1 MPHDSERLAALR
13 QGLSAAHEDGNVA
26 IRVADL
32 KWLLDQ
38 LEARQPKT
46 RFTEDSLAGDHD
58 DRDQE

>member
-13 QGLSAAHEDGNVA
+13 QGITAANENGFVA

-38 LEARQPKT
+38 LEAQP
-46 RFTEDSLAGDHD
+46 FTPITDDSLTGDHD

>member
-38 LEARQPKT
+38 LEARQLT
-46 RFTEDSLAGDHD
+46 RSTDDSLAGDHD

>member
-13 QGLSAAHEDGNVA
+13 QGLTAAPDDGNVA

-38 LEARQPKT
+38 VEARPPV
-46 RFTEDSLAGDHD
+46 RYPDHSLAGDHD

>member
-13 QGLSAAHEDGNVA
+13 QGLTAAPDDGNVA

-38 LEARQPKT
+38 VEARPPVHYP
-46 RFTEDSLAGDHD
+46 DHSLAGDHD